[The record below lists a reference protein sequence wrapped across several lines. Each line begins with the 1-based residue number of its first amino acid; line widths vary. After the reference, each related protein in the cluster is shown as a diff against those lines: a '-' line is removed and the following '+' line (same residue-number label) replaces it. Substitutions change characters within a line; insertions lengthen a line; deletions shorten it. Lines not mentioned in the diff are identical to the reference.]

1 MTMPADAPQ
10 SPPDDALDELIARK
24 DSDALCRPLPYITMM
39 WIEDAAAE
47 LVRLRGENARLFKW
61 HLAAVRVQMPGV
73 ENTDDPELWEGR
85 QAAAIVKLFA
95 RAEKAEA
102 ELERLRAE
110 IAQLHKDFDDTQTD
124 ELAKAQT
131 RIRQLESLR
140 DETRNVLRIDD
151 DEPIVHPADLA
162 RRRMD
167 ELVHLRVMEAAMRNL
182 AGKLKDENV
191 SLVRMHEQA
200 ATQIASAEARVA
212 ELERENAR
220 LKELDAYNTDIIAR
234 FAEKLTEA
242 EARVAELEKELAFR
256 TDQHVKA
263 DADYEE
269 SKTRV
274 SELERMLDSAIELLN
289 SVKGS
294 P

>member
-1 MTMPADAPQ
+1 MSADAP
-10 SPPDDALDELIARK
+10 DRKLDALDELIARK
-24 DSDALCRPLPYITMM
+24 DSDALCRSLPYITMI
-39 WIEDAAAE
+39 WIEDAA
-47 LVRLRGENARLFKW
+47 
-61 HLAAVRVQMPGV
+61 
-73 ENTDDPELWEGR
+73 
-85 QAAAIVKLFA
+85 
-95 RAEKAEA
+95 A

-220 LKELDAYNTDIIAR
+220 LQDCESEVVTMQTGLIADLRQRAEASEAERDAIYR
-234 FAEKLTEA
+234 FARLSGLMA
-242 EARVAELEKELAFR
+242 IDIQNAIDAAR
-256 TDQHVKA
+256 
-263 DADYEE
+263 
-269 SKTRV
+269 SK
-274 SELERMLDSAIELLN
+274 
-289 SVKGS
+289 

>member
-1 MTMPADAPQ
+1 MGRNGGEPTPDRK
-10 SPPDDALDELIARK
+10 PDDALDELARRVTELARRVTEFN
-24 DSDALCRPLPYITMM
+24 ALPMPADGRGERWTISQIVNDLFDK
-39 WIEDAAAE
+39 IERAE
-47 LVRLRGENARLFKW
+47 AENARLFKW
-61 HLAAVRVQMPGV
+61 HLAALRVQMPGV

-220 LKELDAYNTDIIAR
+220 LQDCESEVVTMQTGLIADLRQRAEASEAERDAIYR
-234 FAEKLTEA
+234 FARLSGLMA
-242 EARVAELEKELAFR
+242 IDIQNAIDAAR
-256 TDQHVKA
+256 
-263 DADYEE
+263 
-269 SKTRV
+269 SK
-274 SELERMLDSAIELLN
+274 
-289 SVKGS
+289 

>member
-1 MTMPADAPQ
+1 M
-10 SPPDDALDELIARK
+10 I
-24 DSDALCRPLPYITMM
+24 
-39 WIEDAAAE
+39 WIEDAA
-47 LVRLRGENARLFKW
+47 
-61 HLAAVRVQMPGV
+61 
-73 ENTDDPELWEGR
+73 
-85 QAAAIVKLFA
+85 
-95 RAEKAEA
+95 A

-234 FAEKLTEA
+234 FAEKLTATESELRQERLIRKARAQDVAAIVAEKGALRAWLNNNMTHYNTSEA
-242 EARVAELEKELAFR
+242 GARPILAEFGKRVWYHVTDDCVSFPFSAAIDAALAELEKL
-256 TDQHVKA
+256 K
-263 DADYEE
+263 
-269 SKTRV
+269 
-274 SELERMLDSAIELLN
+274 
-289 SVKGS
+289 
-294 P
+294 

>member
-1 MTMPADAPQ
+1 MADAP
-10 SPPDDALDELIARK
+10 DRKLDALDELIARK
-24 DSDALCRPLPYITMM
+24 DSDALCRSLPFITMI
-39 WIEDAAAE
+39 WIEDAA
-47 LVRLRGENARLFKW
+47 
-61 HLAAVRVQMPGV
+61 
-73 ENTDDPELWEGR
+73 
-85 QAAAIVKLFA
+85 
-95 RAEKAEA
+95 A

-234 FAEKLTEA
+234 FAEKLTATEA
-242 EARVAELEKELAFR
+242 ERDAIYRFARLSGLMAIDIQNAI
-256 TDQHVKA
+256 
-263 DADYEE
+263 DAAR
-269 SKTRV
+269 SK
-274 SELERMLDSAIELLN
+274 
-289 SVKGS
+289 